1 MKKNKEYTLTK
12 AETNYLLST
21 YIFAIWPEIYKFDNN
36 LSIKPDIKATIK
48 EELRHFIEEYTPSK
62 ISKYFKDKYYDIEI
76 TIKLKEDQRYTT
88 QRYLLPT
95 TSYFYKPLPKVSAD
109 KIIPNIKKYGK
120 GVKTNAS
127 K

>member
-36 LSIKPDIKATIK
+36 LSIRPDIKETIK
-48 EELRHFIEEYTPSK
+48 KELRHFIEEYTPSK
-62 ISKYFKDKYYDIEI
+62 VSKYFKDKYYDIEI

-88 QRYLLPT
+88 QRYLLPA
-95 TSYFYKPLPKVSAD
+95 TSNFIKSLSRVPID